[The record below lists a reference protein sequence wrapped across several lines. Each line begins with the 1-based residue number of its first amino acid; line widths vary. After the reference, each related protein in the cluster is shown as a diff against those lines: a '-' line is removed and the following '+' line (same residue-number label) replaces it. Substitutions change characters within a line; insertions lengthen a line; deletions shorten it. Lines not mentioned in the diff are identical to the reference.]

1 MRGGYLM
8 ATEMSKARKMFQVTR
23 KNTITGFDA
32 ILKEELHS
40 VKTLDKDSFQREA
53 IRYAA
58 QAKFFKFFQF
68 IFFPLNI
75 FPDHNLQD
83 LVYLPSY
90 VHKVSNDDV
99 IGELQ
104 LKLDNVMSKLGY
116 EGSVDITKDGIED
129 VFITITIDDE
139 YVAFNMNDVTAEGV
153 LEFTANKKDFQA

>member
-1 MRGGYLM
+1 M
-8 ATEMSKARKMFQVTR
+8 ATEIHKARKMFQVTKR
-23 KNTITGFDA
+23 STVKGFDA
-32 ILKEELHS
+32 IVKNELHS

-58 QAKFFKFFQF
+58 EAKFFKFFQF

-90 VHKVSNDDV
+90 VHRVSNSDV
-99 IGELQ
+99 VSELQ
-104 LKLDNVMSKLGY
+104 LKLDTVMAKLGY
-116 EGSVDITKDGIED
+116 NGSVEITQNGIED
-129 VFITITIDDE
+129 VFIDITIDDE
-139 YVAFNMNDVTAEGV
+139 YVSFNMNDGTADGI

>member
-1 MRGGYLM
+1 MQ
-8 ATEMSKARKMFQVTR
+8 KARKMFQVTKR
-23 KNTITGFDA
+23 STVKGFDA
-32 ILKEELHS
+32 IVKNELHS

-58 QAKFFKFFQF
+58 EAKFFKFFQF

-90 VHKVSNDDV
+90 VHRVSNTDV
-99 IGELQ
+99 ISELQ
-104 LKLDNVMSKLGY
+104 LKLDTVMSKLGY
-116 EGSVDITKDGIED
+116 NGSVEITQNGIED
-129 VFITITIDDE
+129 VFIDITIDDE
-139 YVAFNMNDVTAEGV
+139 YVSFNMNDVTANGI

>member
-1 MRGGYLM
+1 M
-8 ATEMSKARKMFQVTR
+8 ATEISKARKMFQVTKR
-23 KNTITGFDA
+23 STVTGFDA
-32 ILKEELHS
+32 IIKSELHS

-75 FPDHNLQD
+75 FPDHNLED

-90 VHKVSNDDV
+90 IHRVSNDDV
-99 IGELQ
+99 ITELQ
-104 LKLDNVMSKLGY
+104 RKLDTVMSKLGY
-116 EGSVDITKDGIED
+116 DGSVEITKNGIED

-139 YVAFNMNDVTAEGV
+139 YVEFNMNDVSAEGV
-153 LEFTANKKDFQA
+153 LEFTANKKNFQA

>member
-1 MRGGYLM
+1 M
-8 ATEMSKARKMFQVTR
+8 ATEIHKARKMFQVTKR
-23 KNTITGFDA
+23 STVKGFDA
-32 ILKEELHS
+32 IVKNELHS

-58 QAKFFKFFQF
+58 EAKFFKFFQF

-90 VHKVSNDDV
+90 VHRVSNSDV
-99 IGELQ
+99 VSELQ
-104 LKLDNVMSKLGY
+104 LKLDTVMAKLGY
-116 EGSVDITKDGIED
+116 NGSVEITQNGIED
-129 VFITITIDDE
+129 VFIDITIDDE
-139 YVAFNMNDVTAEGV
+139 YVSFNMNDVTADGI